1 MAQTKWPTNKD
12 RLACG
17 LLLKQQ
23 NEGCPQLNHHKLGS
37 TIFCYNIK
45 RQRNTH
51 QESQDSGRCTAE
63 LWNENIAKGITAFLC
78 TSIECL
84 NSIKNICLNISGI
97 IIQSCQYLKKT
108 TFKTD
113 FCTANWSPKET
124 KMFQW
129 SKSLNRRHYSAW
141 LGLNEGNREE
151 VPCLDKARQCSV
163 LCLINI
169 EHWKRIKGLP
179 KNRLS
184 ERKNICSG
192 RREEGTCTLERR
204 SRSRSPARRPPPGQ
218 ETSQASCRTCHVYLE
233 VDWMATK
240 VGDLMHQWSWWCR
253 RLQHLSG
260 SWVFLMAVASIVHS
274 VRRSTCSSHLLKH
287 TLLQISFRG
296 SDFKS

>member
-1 MAQTKWPTNKD
+1 
-12 RLACG
+12 
-17 LLLKQQ
+17 
-23 NEGCPQLNHHKLGS
+23 
-37 TIFCYNIK
+37 
-45 RQRNTH
+45 
-51 QESQDSGRCTAE
+51 
-63 LWNENIAKGITAFLC
+63 
-78 TSIECL
+78 
-84 NSIKNICLNISGI
+84 
-97 IIQSCQYLKKT
+97 
-108 TFKTD
+108 
-113 FCTANWSPKET
+113 
-124 KMFQW
+124 MFQW

-184 ERKNICSG
+184 ERKNICSD
-192 RREEGTCTLERR
+192 RKEEGTCTLERR

-240 VGDLMHQWSWWCR
+240 VVDLMHQWSWWCR
-253 RLQHLSG
+253 WLQHLSG

-274 VRRSTCSSHLLKH
+274 VRRSTCSSHLFKH
-287 TLLQISFRG
+287 ITLLQISFRG
-296 SDFKS
+296 SVFKS

>member
-1 MAQTKWPTNKD
+1 MSLLLVGSDQMTNQQRD
-12 RLACG
+12 RLAGG

-23 NEGCPQLNHHKLGS
+23 NEGCPWLNHHILGS

-45 RQRNTH
+45 SQRNTH

-63 LWNENIAKGITAFLC
+63 LCNENIAKGITAILC
-78 TSIECL
+78 TSIGCL

-124 KMFQW
+124 KMFQR

-179 KNRLS
+179 KNTLS
-184 ERKNICSG
+184 ERKNICSD
-192 RREEGTCTLERR
+192 RRDWGTCTLERR
-204 SRSRSPARRPPPGQ
+204 SRSRSPAPRPPPGQ
-218 ETSQASCRTCHVYLE
+218 ETSRASCRTCHVYLE

-240 VGDLMHQWSWWCR
+240 VVDL
-253 RLQHLSG
+253 
-260 SWVFLMAVASIVHS
+260 VH
-274 VRRSTCSSHLLKH
+274 
-287 TLLQISFRG
+287 
-296 SDFKS
+296 